1 MNHSD
6 WSKPAKWAF
15 PLAGVAL
22 VVVLAMVAL
31 LSVVKAAD
39 TATDAE
45 FRVLIDRL
53 AVAWSNMDP
62 DQPAP
67 FYAKDEGL
75 VFYDVAPFSYHG
87 WAEYREGVKKNLFD
101 KMTSGKLTAGKDLTV
116 TRRGKVAWTTV
127 TLHFSATWKAGG
139 SMEQDLRHTAIWEKR
154 GGKWLIVH
162 EHVSAPLP
170 ES

>member
-1 MNHSD
+1 MRHNER
-6 WSKPAKWAF
+6 SKPGKWAY
-15 PLAGVAL
+15 LVVGVAL
-22 VVVLAMVAL
+22 VAALTAGVLL
-31 LSVVKAAD
+31 TVVKAAD
-39 TATDAE
+39 TAGDAE
-45 FRVLIDRL
+45 FRALIDRQ
-53 AVAWSNMDP
+53 AAAWSNMDP

-67 FYAKDEGL
+67 FYAKDAGL

-87 WAEYREGVKKNLFD
+87 WAEYRDGVKKNLFD

-154 GGKWLIVH
+154 SGKWLIVH
-162 EHVSAPLP
+162 EHVSVPMP
-170 ES
+170 